1 VCLKFRYKYRRRDN
15 RDIPDTKSGTL
26 IYPRRCPKDREGC
39 VVQERPSSHQPND
52 RCVVGMGKFFKK
64 RMGKKRMGKK
74 TRTHTELDVG
84 SAIVQLS
91 LLNYHEVE
99 RKTV

>member
-15 RDIPDTKSGTL
+15 RDVPDTKSGTL
-26 IYPRRCPKDREGC
+26 MYPRRCPKDREAC

-52 RCVVGMGKFFKK
+52 RCVVGMG
-64 RMGKKRMGKK
+64 MGKK

-91 LLNYHEVE
+91 LLTYHEFE